1 MKTLI
6 ENIKRLMT
14 ERGITQQQL
23 AEMMRISQSNVSLML
38 SGKNE
43 DIYYSTLFKLAKIFG
58 VEVKELLEQ
67 GEGYESGH

>member
-6 ENIKRLMT
+6 ENIKRLMK
-14 ERGITQQQL
+14 EQEITQQQL
-23 AEMMRISQSNVSLML
+23 ADMMQTDQSVISLML

-58 VEVKELLEQ
+58 VKVKELLE
-67 GEGYESGH
+67 

>member
-1 MKTLI
+1 MA
-6 ENIKRLMT
+6 

-23 AEMMRISQSNVSLML
+23 AEMMHISQSNVSLML

-58 VEVKELLEQ
+58 VKVKELLE
-67 GEGYESGH
+67 